1 MDITTSWSNESLS
14 QLSNRNN
21 HKVVKDTA
29 GEYRWYHKLDG
40 KWSIH
45 SIKIFEDESTPLHW
59 MHTWLSMWS
68 KELDNRLTKEANKIR
83 RSKNRILR
91 SNKMSNKDKA
101 IKLSNLLKDY
111 TQDDIANELNITT
124 RTLRRY
130 ISEV

>member
-1 MDITTSWSNESLS
+1 
-14 QLSNRNN
+14 
-21 HKVVKDTA
+21 
-29 GEYRWYHKLDG
+29 
-40 KWSIH
+40 
-45 SIKIFEDESTPLHW
+45 